1 MKCFSLFLR
10 KTLLDFQLNAEKK
23 FALHFNANQVQLF
36 FEETLQPGFIVIL
49 FRERNVQ
56 FFLMLSL
63 LNEPSQG
70 LLEACMAYVNEF
82 LLIGVIGDTNDL
94 PWNSE
99 AQNGKPNVP

>member
-1 MKCFSLFLR
+1 
-10 KTLLDFQLNAEKK
+10 
-23 FALHFNANQVQLF
+23 
-36 FEETLQPGFIVIL
+36 
-49 FRERNVQ
+49 
-56 FFLMLSL
+56 MLSL

-82 LLIGVIGDTNDL
+82 LLIGVIGDTKDL